1 MGKLKIAAALGYY
14 DHVSDLVSGRI
25 PVKGASINWMQFSRP
40 AEIHFRFIVN
50 KEFDVAEM
58 SLGKHASL
66 IASRDEGAFVGLP
79 VFTSRVPRH
88 SSIYIR
94 RDGPVRRPEDL
105 AGKRIGIPEWAQTA
119 AIYTRGLIAHRYG
132 VDLKSIE
139 WVQVGRI
146 EKVSLELPSGIRLTR
161 LPAGDLSD
169 MLVAGELD
177 AVMAAHPPQAFRGK
191 QSPVVRL
198 FDDFVGAEQ
207 DVYKQTGIFPI
218 MHLVAIRADVA
229 RRNPWLAMNLLQAFE
244 EAKNN
249 SVERALRIS
258 AAFPVPWAYDHA
270 RAQQALFGHDLWPYG
285 IAKNVKTLDAFL
297 TYAFE
302 QGVCSR
308 RLTAEELFAPQ
319 VLKQYSN

>member
-1 MGKLKIAAALGYY
+1 MGKLRLVAALGHY
-14 DHVSDLVSGRI
+14 DHVTDLVTGRV
-25 PVKGASINWMQFSRP
+25 PVKGAKMNYLQFSRP

-66 IASRDEGAFVGLP
+66 IAKGEESAFVGLP

-94 RDGPVRRPEDL
+94 RNGPIQSPKDL

-119 AIYTRGLIAHRYG
+119 AIYTRGLMAHQYG
-132 VDLKSIE
+132 IDLRSVE
-139 WVQVGRI
+139 WVQAGRI
-146 EKVSLELPSGIRLTR
+146 EKVSLNLPPGIRLTS
-161 LPAGDLSD
+161 LPSGNLSD

-177 AVMAAHPPQAFRGK
+177 AVMAANAPQAFRDRHPNIG
-191 QSPVVRL
+191 RL
-198 FDDFVGAEQ
+198 FEDFAGEEQSFVGE
-207 DVYKQTGIFPI
+207 TGIFPI
-218 MHLVAIRADVA
+218 MHLIALRADVA
-229 RRNPWLAMNLLQAFE
+229 DRNPWLAMNLLQAFE

-249 SVERALRIS
+249 SVDRALRIS
-258 AAFPVPWAYDHA
+258 SAFPVPWAYDHA
-270 RAQQALFGHDLWPYG
+270 RTQQKLFGADLWPYG
-285 IAKNVKTLDAFL
+285 LGKNRKTLDAFL

-308 RLTAEELFAPQ
+308 RLAAEELFAPQ

>member
-1 MGKLKIAAALGYY
+1 MGKLKIVAALGYY
-14 DHVSDLVSGRI
+14 DHVTDLVTGRV
-25 PVKGASINWMQFSRP
+25 PVKGAKVNYLQFSRP

-66 IASRDEGAFVGLP
+66 IAKGDEGAFVGLP

-88 SSIYIR
+88 SSIFIR
-94 RDGPVRRPEDL
+94 RDGPIKSPKDL

-119 AIYTRGLIAHRYG
+119 AIYTRGLIAHHYG
-132 VDLKSIE
+132 IDLRSVE

-146 EKVSLELPSGIRLTR
+146 EKVSLDLPQGIRLTR
-161 LPAGDLSD
+161 LPAGNLSD
-169 MLVAGELD
+169 LLVAGELD
-177 AVMAAHPPQAFRGK
+177 AVMAAHAPDAFRDRH
-191 QSPVVRL
+191 PNIIRL
-198 FDDFVGAEQ
+198 FEDFVGEEKNF
-207 DVYKQTGIFPI
+207 YKETGIFPI
-218 MHLVAIRADVA
+218 MHLVSIRADVA
-229 RRNPWLAMNLLQAFE
+229 KRNPWLAMNLLQAFE

-249 SVERALRIS
+249 SVERALRIGS
-258 AAFPVPWAYDHA
+258 AYPVPWAYDQA
-270 RAQQALFGHDLWPYG
+270 RAQQALFGSDLWPYG
-285 IAKNVKTLDAFL
+285 VAKNTKTLDAFL

-319 VLKQYSN
+319 VLKKFSN

>member
-1 MGKLKIAAALGYY
+1 MGKLRIVAALGHY
-14 DHVSDLVSGRI
+14 DHVTDLVTGRV
-25 PVKGASINWMQFSRP
+25 PVQGARVNYLQFSRP

-66 IASRDEGAFVGLP
+66 IAKGDEGAFVGLP

-94 RDGPVRRPEDL
+94 RDGPIRTPKDL

-119 AIYTRGLIAHRYG
+119 AIYTRGLMAHQYG
-132 VDLKSIE
+132 VDLRSVE
-139 WVQVGRI
+139 WVQAGRI
-146 EKVSLELPSGIRLTR
+146 EKVSLDLPAGIRLTS
-161 LPAGDLSD
+161 LPAGNLSD

-177 AVMAAHPPQAFRGK
+177 AVMAAHAPQAFRDRHPNIG
-191 QSPVVRL
+191 RL
-198 FDDFVGAEQ
+198 FEDFVGAERQ
-207 DVYKQTGIFPI
+207 FVDETGIFPI
-218 MHLVAIRADVA
+218 MHLIAIRADVA
-229 RRNPWLAMNLLQAFE
+229 GRNPWLAMNLLQAFD

-258 AAFPVPWAYDHA
+258 SAFPVPWAYDHA
-270 RAQQALFGHDLWPYG
+270 RAQQKLFGRDLWPYG
-285 IAKNVKTLDAFL
+285 LAKNRATLDAFL

-308 RLTAEELFAPQ
+308 RLAAEELFAPQ